1 MKKLLILLTS
11 VFIILSLTLIGCKTT
26 TTDNKDTNTQG
37 AGVNKPESTKVKIAC
52 LINGT
57 LGDKSFFDSANKGL
71 EEIKNKFGYETKTIE
86 MGFDKSKWTPTL
98 EDVSE
103 QDYDIIIVGTWEMK
117 ENLEEVSQKYPDK
130 KYIIFD
136 SGMDYEGGNY
146 KNVYSIEYKQNEASF
161 LGGSIASLVTNSKL
175 PLANSEKKIGFLGG
189 SDMPVIN
196 DFLVGYIEGAKYID
210 KDIKVAVSY
219 IGGFNDSAKGKE
231 LALAQYNQG
240 VDVGFNVAGQAGLG
254 QLDAAKDSNKY
265 AIGVD
270 SDQASL
276 FKEKDPKKAELIITS
291 VLKRVDNSLVRALE
305 MYKNGT
311 LKFGQGEVLGLKEK
325 AVEIVKNE
333 YYEKTLP
340 QDIKDKVTEIE
351 DKLSKGEI
359 KVDSAF
365 GMSTEELTKLKD
377 SVK

>member
-1 MKKLLILLTS
+1 MKKFLILLTS
-11 VFIILSLTLIGCKTT
+11 VFIILSLTLVGCKTT
-26 TTDNKDTNTQG
+26 TTENKDTNTHG
-37 AGVNKPESTKVKIAC
+37 AGVNKPESNKVKIAC

-71 EEIKNKFGYETKTIE
+71 EEIKSKLGYETKTIE

-117 ENLEEVSQKYPDK
+117 ENLEEVSEKHPDK

-161 LGGSIASLVTNSKL
+161 LGGSIAALVTNSKL
-175 PLANSEKKIGFLGG
+175 PLANTEKKIGFLGG

-196 DFLVGYIEGAKYID
+196 DFLVGYIEGAKHID

-254 QLDAAKDSNKY
+254 QLDAAKDANKY

-276 FKEKDPKKAELIITS
+276 FKEKDPKKSELIITS

-305 MYKNGT
+305 MYKNGI

-325 AVEIVKNE
+325 AVEIVRNE
-333 YYEKTLP
+333 YYEKILP
-340 QDIKDKVTEIE
+340 QDIKEKVTEIE
-351 DKLSKGEI
+351 NKLSKGEI